1 LRKLIYIAILIG
13 LVVGLTYA
21 FYQSLEKSEENTS
34 NALIAIPQSAALI
47 MESDEIGEIWRD
59 VSQTNIIWEEL
70 KATDFYFRLNEVG
83 MQLDSMLVSQA
94 QLRQFLSD
102 KPAAISVHLSGARD
116 YSYLMSI
123 QLSKSGTEQDVK
135 EGMNQIFKA
144 KEISQR
150 TYDGVTYFSFQPRLF
165 DGSLYYYVHE
175 GLLVISLSNILI
187 EESIRALEQNASVVT
202 DRVFASVRKT
212 RGSNA
217 RAQLYINY
225 KQFKAIVAQY
235 AKPNYRNMSFFEQ
248 SYADWSALDLDI
260 KSDAFSLSGFAAC
273 PDSSEAWLQ
282 AFKGLDSPKLYAL
295 DYMPSNTA
303 YFAFLGFG
311 NFNKFR
317 KQQLALIEATKRKY
331 AHDKKMSGYQEL
343 FNCDVEEHALNWIG
357 SQAAFFISEPSSE
370 KYEQNA
376 YAIFEAINPEEA
388 RERLIALQKSI
399 GEKQGEKVEVEL
411 FKEYEIR
418 NLPIGNFYGD
428 ILSEAFTMLKD
439 PYFSLV
445 DDMVIMANSENALR
459 TQINTILIGKT
470 LSNDEQ
476 FLEVSNY
483 ISDEAQF
490 LLFNSL
496 ARSPF
501 IYTNILDEPY
511 QKEIEAQTEI
521 LRKFK
526 AFVYQAGHYRDD
538 LFYNN
543 VYFEHSPEYQKETN
557 SLWELELKADI
568 RMKPQLMKNH
578 YTDAL
583 EILVQ
588 DVENRI
594 YLISNTG
601 KIIWERKL
609 QELILS
615 PVEQVDL
622 YKNRKLQMVFNTPS
636 YLYVLDR
643 NGNEVENYPVELP
656 SKAIASI
663 GIADYDN
670 SRDYRFFL
678 PVEGG
683 EVLLYDGMGNPVEGW
698 DFRDEQANI
707 EYPMKHIRIKTKDYL
722 FTYNS
727 DGNTYLLNRRGETRQ
742 ETTAPVKDIANGT
755 ALITEGK
762 TIEESALYYMDES
775 GHLVRQRFSD
785 RFDRYLITDE
795 TVVDY
800 LFTNLNGDS
809 EPDCVVLTSKNIHA
823 FTHTGEKIFSVPT
836 EGEPAYLQAYSFS
849 PTSERIGYTDIENNQ
864 IYLYTSRGV
873 KVEGFPLY
881 GSTAFSI
888 GDLNRDG
895 FFNLVVGGEEGFIFT
910 YSVNQ

>member
-418 NLPIGNFYGD
+418 KLPIGNFYGD

>member
-1 LRKLIYIAILIG
+1 
-13 LVVGLTYA
+13 VVGLTYA
-21 FYQSLEKSEENTS
+21 FYQSLEKSEDSTS
-34 NALIAIPQSAALI
+34 NSLIAIPQSAALI
-47 MESDEIGEIWRD
+47 LESDEIGEIWRD
-59 VSQTNIIWEEL
+59 ISQTNIIWEEL
-70 KATDFYFRLNEVG
+70 KATDFYFRLNEIG

-94 QLRQFLSD
+94 QLRQFLAD
-102 KPAAISVHLSGARD
+102 KPAAISVHISGARD

-123 QLSKSGTEQDVK
+123 QLSKSATEKDIRD
-135 EGMNQIFKA
+135 GMKQIFKA
-144 KEISQR
+144 TTINQR
-150 TYDGVTYFSFQPRLF
+150 TYDGVTYYSFQPRLF
-165 DGSLYYYVHE
+165 ENPIHYYIHE

-187 EESIRALEQNASVVT
+187 EESIRAIEQNASVIT
-202 DRVFASVRKT
+202 DRVFANVRKT
-212 RGSNA
+212 KGSNA
-217 RAQLYINY
+217 RAHLYINY

-235 AKPNYRNMSFFEQ
+235 AKTEYRDMSFFEQ
-248 SYADWSALDLDI
+248 AYAEWSALDLDM
-260 KSDAFSLSGFAAC
+260 KSDALNFSGFVAC

-303 YFAFLGFG
+303 YFTFLGFG
-311 NFNKFR
+311 NFNTFR

-331 AHDKKMSGYQEL
+331 AHDKKMGQYEEL
-343 FNCDVEEHALNWIG
+343 FNCDVEEHTLNWIG

-370 KYEQNA
+370 NYEQNA
-376 YAIFEAINPEEA
+376 YAIFEALNPEEA

-399 GEKQGEKVEVEL
+399 CEKQGKEPQVEV

-418 NLPIGNFYGD
+418 KLPIGRFYGD
-428 ILSEAFTMLKD
+428 ILSEAFAMMQD
-439 PYFSLV
+439 PYFTLL
-445 DDMVIMANSENALR
+445 DDMVIMANSVNALR
-459 TQINTILIGKT
+459 TQINTVLIGKT
-470 LSNDEQ
+470 LSSDDQ

-501 IYTNILDEPY
+501 IYTNILDDSY
-511 QKEIEAQTEI
+511 QKEIETQTDI

-543 VYFEHSPEYQKETN
+543 VYFEHGPEYQKETN

-568 RMKPQLMKNH
+568 DMKPQLIKNH

-583 EILVQ
+583 EILIQ

-601 KIIWERKL
+601 KIIWEKKL
-609 QELILS
+609 EEPIMS
-615 PVEQVDL
+615 PVTQVDL
-622 YKNRKLQMVFNTPS
+622 YKNRKLQMAFNTPS
-636 YLYVLDR
+636 LLYVLDR
-643 NGNEVENYPVELP
+643 NGNEVENYPVKLTG
-656 SKAIASI
+656 KATAPM

-670 SRDYRFFL
+670 SRDYRFFI
-678 PVEGG
+678 PIEGG
-683 EVLLYDGMGNPVEGW
+683 KVLLYDGLGNRVEGW
-698 DFRDEQANI
+698 QFRDEEADI
-707 EYPMKHIRIKTKDYL
+707 AYPVNHLRIRTKDYL
-722 FTYNS
+722 FTYNEKGS
-727 DGNTYLLNRRGETRQ
+727 THLLNRRGDTRQ
-742 ETTAPVKDIANGT
+742 ETTAPIKGIASGT
-755 ALITEGK
+755 ALIAAGK
-762 TIEESALYYMDES
+762 NIEQSAFHYVDS
-775 GHLVRQRFSD
+775 TGHMVRQRFSD

-795 TVVDY
+795 DILDY
-800 LFTNLNGDS
+800 LFTDLNGDD
-809 EPDCVVLTSKNIHA
+809 EHDCVILTPENIHA
-823 FTHTGEKIFSVPT
+823 FSHTGERIFSVPT
-836 EGEPAYLQAYSFS
+836 EGKPAFLQAYSFS
-849 PTSERIGYTDIENNQ
+849 ANSERIGYTDVTNNQ
-864 IYLYTSRGV
+864 IYLYTSKGV

-895 FFNLVVGGEEGFIFT
+895 FFNLVVGGEEGFVFT